1 MTEIRWILLGI
12 GCVVIAGIWWQ
23 LRRRDAEAKPASGLR
38 EPTAHPPPPAAPAH
52 AAAAHAEPSD
62 WGISPLEP
70 LSIKTGDFDRVPVLD
85 MPMMAERANPPSTP
99 ADADQT
105 VSMTE
110 TTVAFEA
117 FDIVQGA
124 ARGTTGPRAA
134 LSPRAAAGV
143 RRQPVVRTEEAGPQ
157 AVAAPE
163 SAPHPEV
170 PLRQEAARSAA
181 STRPEDSG
189 RFRPP
194 ERKAANRS
202 ELQKIIS
209 LRVCTLGEARWSGAQ
224 LLEALEHEGLAH
236 GRYQVFHRRHVD
248 GTSLFCIASLVE
260 PGSFDLSAMPFQE
273 FRGVAAF
280 AVLPGSDDCVQTV
293 EAMIATTRRLAER
306 LSGMVQDG
314 KGLPL
319 SPQRAGS
326 LLEEVAHFQASLA

>member
-1 MTEIRWILLGI
+1 LTEIRWLLLGI
-12 GCVVIAGIWWQ
+12 GCLVIAAIWWQ
-23 LRRRDAEAKPASGLR
+23 LRRRDGQARPEAGLR
-38 EPTAHPPPPAAPAH
+38 EPIANAVPPAGPAYS
-52 AAAAHAEPSD
+52 AVAQAEPSE
-62 WGISPLEP
+62 WGVSPLEP

-85 MPMMAERANPPSTP
+85 MPMMAERASPLALP
-99 ADADQT
+99 ADADPT
-105 VSMTE
+105 AAMTE
-110 TTVAFEA
+110 TTESFEA

-124 ARGTTGPRAA
+124 GRGAAGPRAA
-134 LSPRAAAGV
+134 LSPRTAAGV
-143 RRQPVVRTEEAGPQ
+143 RRQPVARPEEPARQPETEAAPQ
-157 AVAAPE
+157 AGV
-163 SAPHPEV
+163 V
-170 PLRQEAARSAA
+170 PATTPAG
-181 STRPEDSG
+181 DSG
-189 RFRPP
+189 RFRAP
-194 ERKAANRS
+194 ERKPANRS

-293 EAMIATTRRLAER
+293 EAMIATARRLAER

-314 KGLPL
+314 KGMPL
-319 SPQRAGS
+319 SPQRAGT
-326 LLEEVAHFQASLA
+326 LLEEVARFQALLA